1 MRHRG
6 IAITWGL
13 FAAATL
19 VACGS
24 EGPKPVPTS
33 TDETYTT
40 SESAFTS
47 VPSATA
53 QPRAKD
59 WFDLDV
65 GDCLVALP
73 QVDLGE
79 VSVDLV
85 DCTRP
90 HAGEVFL
97 RAPVEVNAAVA
108 DVADKQCA
116 AGVTDY
122 TGGGSAAYT
131 VTYLIDSNQDRT
143 TANPLPSTVIC
154 LLGARDGRPLTESAR
169 AR

>member
-1 MRHRG
+1 MRIHCCQGCHAIAPDVCLETEASRMLQSQNIHRWTDRGVTHRSRRGPMRHRG

-73 QVDLGE
+73 QV
-79 VSVDLV
+79 
-85 DCTRP
+85 
-90 HAGEVFL
+90 
-97 RAPVEVNAAVA
+97 
-108 DVADKQCA
+108 
-116 AGVTDY
+116 
-122 TGGGSAAYT
+122 
-131 VTYLIDSNQDRT
+131 
-143 TANPLPSTVIC
+143 
-154 LLGARDGRPLTESAR
+154 
-169 AR
+169 

>member
-1 MRHRG
+1 M
-6 IAITWGL
+6 
-13 FAAATL
+13 L

-24 EGPKPVPTS
+24 AVEKQISPSTS
-33 TDETYTT
+33 ETYATPQST
-40 SESAFTS
+40 FTS
-47 VPSATA
+47 ASSTP
-53 QPRAKD
+53 QEPLAKD

-65 GDCLVALP
+65 GDCLAALP

-85 DCTRP
+85 DCARP

-97 RAPVEVNAAVA
+97 RAPVEVNAAIA

-116 AGVTDY
+116 AGVADY
-122 TGGGSAAYT
+122 TGRTSGDAFA

-143 TANPLPSTVIC
+143 SANPLPSTVIC
-154 LLGARDGRPLTESAR
+154 VLQARDGRPLTESAR
-169 AR
+169 DR

>member
-1 MRHRG
+1 MRIHCCQGCHAIAPDVCLETEASRMLQSQNIHRWTDRGVTHRSRRGPMRHRG

-13 FAAATL
+13 FA
-19 VACGS
+19 
-24 EGPKPVPTS
+24 VPTS

-108 DVADKQCA
+108 DVAD
-116 AGVTDY
+116 
-122 TGGGSAAYT
+122 
-131 VTYLIDSNQDRT
+131 
-143 TANPLPSTVIC
+143 
-154 LLGARDGRPLTESAR
+154 
-169 AR
+169 